1 MLRITQ
7 LVNGIGGN
15 GLCSFHILFQELE
28 LYPQA
33 KEPYAFSASTLP
45 LRIMG
50 TSLDREQVGHFL
62 KYFRNPVS
70 SQYGDQISIHSAHGE
85 CLLFTSHCSWV
96 LGLQWW
102 INIVSDLVHSSALLS
117 MFSFTIW
124 GTSALCVLPF
134 YPWLEGKPG
143 CSHGLTFLW
152 AAVENGVWTH
162 GSCQKWKLSFLCLKC
177 HSAPSSANSR
187 ADKIGKAN
195 CRISRQHWASPPFAP
210 TYPLSI
216 SLCLTREQ
224 GPVLSGHRHFP
235 RAGPL
240 PGFGRTRGLGWK
252 VFPWRWNS
260 NWNLMSSFSTL

>member
-1 MLRITQ
+1 
-7 LVNGIGGN
+7 
-15 GLCSFHILFQELE
+15 
-28 LYPQA
+28 
-33 KEPYAFSASTLP
+33 
-45 LRIMG
+45 MG
-50 TSLDREQVGHFL
+50 TGTAVMNKHCLWPCAFFCPPLYVLIYNLRHQCPLCTPILPMTGRET
-62 KYFRNPVS
+62 R
-70 SQYGDQISIHSAHGE
+70 
-85 CLLFTSHCSWV
+85 T
-96 LGLQWW
+96 
-102 INIVSDLVHSSALLS
+102 
-117 MFSFTIW
+117 
-124 GTSALCVLPF
+124 CV
-134 YPWLEGKPG
+134 